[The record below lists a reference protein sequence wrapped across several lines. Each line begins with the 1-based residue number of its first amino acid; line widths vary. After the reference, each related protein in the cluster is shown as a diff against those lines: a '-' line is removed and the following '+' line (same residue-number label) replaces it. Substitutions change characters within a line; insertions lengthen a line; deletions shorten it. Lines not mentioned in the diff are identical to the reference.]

1 MAYDLTTRHGHNMYD
16 MASLLQK
23 SIRRG
28 DYQRAGYAAMELFG
42 RYNKYLWRRLL
53 VISAEDC
60 WGIMTK
66 EIIALKLAEDQCFGD
81 RKGYDKDPIFVAKAI
96 TLLCMAKKNRDA
108 CYFACNF
115 MLPDTTLDE
124 TDFEHVDITACTLPG
139 NGIPDWVFDIH
150 TLTGRMKGKT
160 DLDMVITE
168 QDALTPHQ
176 IGLFDD
182 YDWKEYFEMRLAKG
196 ECGPGEWADY
206 ERFRK
211 AQAEKRAKKKE

>member
-1 MAYDLTTRHGHNMYD
+1 MAYELQTRHGHNMYD

-28 DYQRAGYAAMELFG
+28 DYKRAGYAAMELFG
-42 RYNKYLWRRLL
+42 SYNKYLWRRLL

-60 WGIMTK
+60 YGIMTK
-66 EIIALKLAEDQCFGD
+66 EIIALKLAEDNCFGN

-96 TLLCMAKKNRDA
+96 TLLCMARKNRDA

-124 TDFEHVDITACTLPG
+124 TDFDHVDITKCELPG
-139 NGIPDWVFDIH
+139 NQIPDWVFDIH
-150 TLTGRMKGKT
+150 TITGRKRGKT

-168 QDALTPHQ
+168 QAALEPKQ
-176 IGLFDD
+176 LGMFDNG
-182 YDWKEYFEMRLAKG
+182 DWHEYFEMRKANG
-196 ECGPGEWADY
+196 ECSPGEW
-206 ERFRK
+206 EEFQKFKKQKEEIK
-211 AQAEKRAKKKE
+211 ANEKD